1 MTMKGI
7 ILAGG
12 SGSRLHPMTSIQ
24 SKHLLPVYDKPM
36 IYYPLA
42 TLMLGGIRDIMI
54 ISTPRDIPDFQRLLS
69 DGSNIGIS
77 LSYMIQPSPAGLPE
91 AFILGRDFISDD
103 SVTLV
108 LGDNIFQ
115 TPDFGQTF
123 NSARISTEQRGIVNL
138 FGAKVDDPERFGVA
152 DLDEKGKLLRIIEKP
167 ENPSSNIAV
176 TGLYM
181 YDNSVCQRA
190 ESLVPSA
197 RGELE
202 ITDLNMT
209 YIDTGN
215 AQINLMESGSI
226 WMDAGTPDSLLA
238 ASKQIHSIQKQGIYV
253 ACLEEIAF
261 KKEYIDRNEFESLI
275 MRHEP
280 NSAYLMGR
288 SLYDLGED
296 L

>member
-1 MTMKGI
+1 
-7 ILAGG
+7 
-12 SGSRLHPMTSIQ
+12 MTSIQ

-77 LSYMIQPSPAGLPE
+77 LSYMIQPSPGGLPE

-152 DLDEKGKLLRIIEKP
+152 DLDEKGK
-167 ENPSSNIAV
+167 
-176 TGLYM
+176 
-181 YDNSVCQRA
+181 
-190 ESLVPSA
+190 
-197 RGELE
+197 
-202 ITDLNMT
+202 
-209 YIDTGN
+209 
-215 AQINLMESGSI
+215 SG
-226 WMDAGTPDSLLA
+226 W
-238 ASKQIHSIQKQGIYV
+238 HWW
-253 ACLEEIAF
+253 
-261 KKEYIDRNEFESLI
+261 
-275 MRHEP
+275 
-280 NSAYLMGR
+280 
-288 SLYDLGED
+288 
-296 L
+296 